1 MCDLTQLISLKRKE
15 AIKKAWY
22 KFTLNKL
29 SAVGLV
35 IVVAIIFLAIFA
47 PFIVPYPAD
56 AGYSFNFAL
65 GSKPPSWAH
74 LFGTDDYG
82 RDVLSRVV
90 FGFRYSLLM
99 AVVVLSIVVPVGC
112 ALGLL
117 AGYFKGTLIEQ
128 LIMRI
133 TDIFVAV
140 PALIL
145 AMAVCAVLTPSLI
158 NAMLAITVMWW
169 AWYCRL
175 TYGVASSF
183 RNEFF
188 VQAAQ
193 VTGASTFHIVF
204 REILPNCLGTILT
217 RATLDVG
224 IVILLGASLSFV
236 GLGAQPPTPDLGT
249 MIAQGYVFMPQWW
262 WMTLFPAFAIL
273 LTIVGF
279 NLVGDGVRDMFATE
293 AL

>member
-1 MCDLTQLISLKRKE
+1 MQLISLKRKE
-15 AIKKAWY
+15 AIKKGWY

-35 IVVAIIFLAIFA
+35 IVVAIVVFAIFA
-47 PFIVPYPAD
+47 PFIVPYPGD

-65 GSKPPSWAH
+65 GSKSPNMAH
-74 LFGTDDYG
+74 IFGTDEFG
-82 RDVLSRVV
+82 RDIFSRIV

-99 AVVVLSIVVPVGC
+99 AAVVLSIVVPVGT

-117 AGYFKGTLIEQ
+117 AGYFKGTMIEQ

-133 TDIFVAV
+133 SDIFVAV

-145 AMAVCAVLTPSLI
+145 AMAVCAVLEPSTL
-158 NAMLAITVMWW
+158 NAMLAITAMWW

-175 TYGVASSF
+175 TYGIASSF

-224 IVILLGASLSFV
+224 IVILLGSSLSFL

-249 MIAQGYVFMPQWW
+249 MIAEGYKFLPQWW

>member
-1 MCDLTQLISLKRKE
+1 MQLISLKRKE
-15 AIKKAWY
+15 AIKKGWY

-29 SAVGLV
+29 SVVGLV
-35 IVVAIIFLAIFA
+35 IVIVIVALAIFA
-47 PFIVPYPAD
+47 PFIVPYPGD

-65 GSKPPSWAH
+65 GSKPPSAAH
-74 LFGTDDYG
+74 IFGTDDFG
-82 RDVLSRVV
+82 RDILSRLI
-90 FGFRYSLLM
+90 FGFRYSLVM
-99 AVVVLSIVVPVGC
+99 AAVVLSIVVPVGT

-117 AGYFKGTLIEQ
+117 AGYFKGTIIEQ

-133 TDIFVAV
+133 SDVFVAV

-145 AMAVCAVLTPSLI
+145 AMAVCAVLEPSVL
-158 NAMLAITVMWW
+158 NAMLAITLMWW

-175 TYGVASSF
+175 TYGIASSF

-204 REILPNCLGTILT
+204 REILPNCLGTVLT

-224 IVILLGASLSFV
+224 IVILLGSSLSFV

-249 MIAQGYVFMPQWW
+249 MIAEGYKFLPQWW

>member
-1 MCDLTQLISLKRKE
+1 MQLISLKRKE
-15 AIKKAWY
+15 AINKAWY

-35 IVVAIIFLAIFA
+35 IVVAIVFLAIFA
-47 PFIVPYPAD
+47 PFIVPYPGD
-56 AGYSFNFAL
+56 AGYSFNFGL
-65 GSKPPSWAH
+65 GSQPPSKAH
-74 LFGTDDYG
+74 IFGTDEYG
-82 RDVLSRVV
+82 RDVLSRVI

-99 AVVVLSIVVPVGC
+99 AAVVLSIVVPLGC

-117 AGYFKGTLIEQ
+117 AGYFKGTFTEH

-133 TDIFVAV
+133 SDIFVAV

-145 AMAVCAVLTPSLI
+145 AMAICAVLTPSTL
-158 NAMLAITVMWW
+158 NAMFAITLMWW

-249 MIAQGYVFMPQWW
+249 MIAEGYKFLPQWW